1 MNELSDDV
9 KDKILN
15 RYISQREYM
24 KQYYKQ
30 YQKDNKDIVNKHSK
44 NYINKLKEDPEKYE
58 EFKLKRKQY
67 YDTRG
72 KDLAKAR
79 YEKMKKLKAQAD

>member
-15 RYISQREYM
+15 RYISQRDYM

-30 YQKDNKDIVNKHSK
+30 YQKDNKELVNQHSK
-44 NYINKLKEDPEKYE
+44 NYINRLKEDPDKYE
-58 EFKLKRKQY
+58 AFKARRKEY

-72 KDLAKAR
+72 KDLAKQR
-79 YEKMKKLKAQAD
+79 YEKTKLLKAQSD